1 MQSHPVTIAIPNSF
15 AKSIDVLAERVGMN
29 RSEFVRDAL
38 DEFIKD
44 FLFLKEQMENPD
56 FLQEVL
62 SS

>member
-29 RSEFVRDAL
+29 RSELVRDAL

-44 FLFLKEQMENPD
+44 FLHLKEQMENPD